1 MVLRRRLH
9 HGRHLVVVERVLVR
23 VKGAAVGVLPVF
35 ILVITLIVEWVK
47 RAAVGIFTVV
57 LVVPVPVVA
66 VLIDRVA
73 VLVVQGRVVLPLG
86 PVGLARRRRV
96 FASAVWRLPE
106 HLGDLFVKWRLP
118 RLERVL

>member
-1 MVLRRRLH
+1 MVLRRRFH

-23 VKGAAVGVLPVF
+23 VKGAAVRVLPVF
-35 ILVITLIVEWVK
+35 VIVITLIVKWVK

-57 LVVPVPVVA
+57 LVVIPVVA
-66 VLIDRVA
+66 VLTDRIA

-96 FASAVWRLPE
+96 FASAVRRLPE
-106 HLGDLFVKWRLP
+106 HLGDLFVQRSLP

>member
-23 VKGAAVGVLPVF
+23 VKGAAVRVLPV
-35 ILVITLIVEWVK
+35 LVFVIFPIVEWIK
-47 RAAVGIFTVV
+47 RAPLGIFAVV
-57 LVVPVPVVA
+57 LVVIPVVA
-66 VLIDRVA
+66 VLIDRIA

-96 FASAVWRLPE
+96 FASAVRRLPE
-106 HLGDLFVKWRLP
+106 HLGDLFVKRRLP

>member
-1 MVLRRRLH
+1 MVLRRRFH
-9 HGRHLVVVERVLVR
+9 HGRHLVVVERVLVW
-23 VKGAAVGVLPVF
+23 VKGATLRILPV
-35 ILVITLIVEWVK
+35 ILVIIVIVVGVK

>member
-1 MVLRRRLH
+1 MVLRRWLH
-9 HGRHLVVVERVLVR
+9 HGRHFVVVERVLVR
-23 VKGAAVGVLPVF
+23 VKGAAVRVLPV
-35 ILVITLIVEWVK
+35 ILVIIVIVEGVK
-47 RAAVGIFTVV
+47 RAAVGILTVV

-73 VLVVQGRVVLPLG
+73 VPVVQGRVVLPLG

>member
-1 MVLRRRLH
+1 MVLRRRFH
-9 HGRHLVVVERVLVR
+9 HGRHLVVVERVLVW
-23 VKGAAVGVLPVF
+23 VKGAAVRVLPV
-35 ILVITLIVEWVK
+35 ILVIIVIVEGVK
-47 RAAVGIFTVV
+47 RAAVGILTVV
-57 LVVPVPVVA
+57 LIVIPVVA
-66 VLIDRVA
+66 VLTDRIA